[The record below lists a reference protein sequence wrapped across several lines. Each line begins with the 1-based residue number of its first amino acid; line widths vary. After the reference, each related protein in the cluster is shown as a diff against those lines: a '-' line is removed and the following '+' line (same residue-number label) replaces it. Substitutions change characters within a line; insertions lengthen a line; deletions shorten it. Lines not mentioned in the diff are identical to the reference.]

1 MAKVA
6 LLIEGRDQE
15 SNLNLEAG
23 VTSNFEVLK
32 QVLQNPEVG
41 DFTEVK
47 VLNQPERLI
56 IQQSIESIFRDRQ
69 KNDLVLLYFCG
80 CGIRDER
87 GKLYLTTQAT
97 RKDTQGKLVKST
109 AVPADFLQDVM
120 DDSYSRQQ
128 VVILDCWV
136 EGDLP
141 SNYVKEQ
148 IQGASAQIQ
157 AQSTQQYSINIK
169 QQLGGPGRAILTAGT
184 AIQNDFQ
191 QNSPLAYT
199 NYLIEGLET
208 GAADLN
214 HDGSVSLNELH
225 QYVRRKLQNIIPSA
239 QPEIYHT
246 GTQQIVLAKAPSK
259 HLRPRFGKQ
268 GPKLNWHRQLR
279 PTGQAS
285 SPAEERSRDPA
296 LSTQSSMGVGVA
308 SPAAAQTTSIKA
320 TTYYPGVPRRTSRSL
335 VVAGTAVL
343 LLGLAGFVYALQ
355 RQQTVQALAD
365 QKKYEA
371 CLRQA
376 STVPGAN
383 INPRIQNLIKQC
395 QVGASWQSLQS
406 QALTGHTTS
415 VWSVAL
421 SPDGTTLA
429 SGSKDR
435 TIKLWSLP
443 AGKLLHTLSGHGS
456 DVLSVAISLDGK
468 TLASGSWDKTI
479 KLWSLPAGKLLH
491 TLSGHGNEVWSVAL
505 SPDGRTLASGSNDR
519 TIKLWS
525 LPAGKLLHTLSGHG
539 SDVLSVAIS
548 PDGTTLA
555 SGSKDRTIKLWS
567 LPAGKLLHTL
577 SGHSGMLRSVAF
589 SPDGQIL
596 ASSSWDKT
604 IRIWQLPTGK
614 LVRTLAGHAGYV
626 NSVAI
631 SSQGQILASG
641 SDDTTV
647 RLWNLHTGK
656 LLRTLPQH
664 ASYVNSVVINLDSNT
679 LASGSQDKNIKV
691 VQRR

>member
-15 SNLNLEAG
+15 PNFNLEAG
-23 VTSNFEVLK
+23 VASNVEVFK
-32 QVLQNPEVG
+32 QVLQNPAVG
-41 DFTEVK
+41 DFTDVK
-47 VLNQPERLI
+47 VLNQPERLM
-56 IQQSIESIFRDRQ
+56 IQQEIEAIFRDRQ
-69 KNDLVLLYFCG
+69 KNDLVLLYFFG

-120 DDSYSRQQ
+120 DDSHSRQQ

-136 EGDLP
+136 EGTPP

-148 IQGASAQIQ
+148 TQVASAQTQ
-157 AQSTQQYSINIK
+157 AQSIQQYSIDIK
-169 QQLGGPGRAILTAGT
+169 QQLGGPGRAILTAVT

-191 QNSPLAYT
+191 QNWPLAYT

-259 HLRPRFGKQ
+259 HLRQKFGKQ
-268 GPKLNWHRQLR
+268 TPQLDWYRQLH

-285 SPAEERSRDPA
+285 YPAEERSRGQS
-296 LSTQSSMGVGVA
+296 LSTQSSTGVGVA

-320 TTYYPGVPRRTSRSL
+320 TTYYPGVPRRNSRSL
-335 VVAGTAVL
+335 MVAGTAVL
-343 LLGLAGFVYALQ
+343 LLGLAGFVYTLQ

-395 QVGASWQSLQS
+395 QVGAGWQNLQS
-406 QALTGHTTS
+406 QALTGHT
-415 VWSVAL
+415 
-421 SPDGTTLA
+421 A
-429 SGSKDR
+429 S
-435 TIKLWSLP
+435 
-443 AGKLLHTLSGHGS
+443 
-456 DVLSVAISLDGK
+456 
-468 TLASGSWDKTI
+468 
-479 KLWSLPAGKLLH
+479 
-491 TLSGHGNEVWSVAL
+491 VWSVAL

-519 TIKLWS
+519 MIKLWS
-525 LPAGKLLHTLSGHG
+525 LPAGKLLHTLPGHR

-548 PDGTTLA
+548 PDGRTLA

-567 LPAGKLLHTL
+567 LPTGKLLHTL

-614 LVRTLAGHAGYV
+614 LVRTLSGHTGYV

-631 SSQGQILASG
+631 SSQGQTLASG

-647 RLWNLHTGK
+647 KLWNLQTGK

-664 ASYVNSVVINLDSNT
+664 ASYVNSVVIDLDGNT
-679 LASGSQDKNIKV
+679 LASGSQDKKIKV